1 MNEALAAKLNPTGK
15 ASLAATSIECENGT
29 KLHLRGKDGF
39 IRGLHVGAAVSDD
52 LPDESSIYSLEQRE
66 KLRDLFKG
74 AITPIVE
81 PYGYNI
87 VDGTPYQQEDLYA
100 ELKKDPKFRVFEYP
114 AIFPD
119 VATIATNQLIDSHR
133 W

>member
-66 KLRDLFKG
+66 KLRDLNFYFLSS
-74 AITPIVE
+74 AVSDIPSVR
-81 PYGYNI
+81 
-87 VDGTPYQQEDLYA
+87 
-100 ELKKDPKFRVFEYP
+100 ELR
-114 AIFPD
+114 
-119 VATIATNQLIDSHR
+119 
-133 W
+133 